1 MAPSVS
7 TVPVLCD
14 SIFRHSL
21 KEKQRF
27 GSKDLWCPLGLTQ
40 KGLNQIL
47 VVSDPFKK
55 QGIIGREMELII
67 LNKEHG
73 PLQPFYGNRNA
84 EMVMVKLTSFC
95 SIHVEKY
102 QRKFSRI

>member
-1 MAPSVS
+1 MTPSVS

-21 KEKQRF
+21 KQKQRF
-27 GSKDLWCPLGLTQ
+27 GSKDLWCLGLTQ

-73 PLQPFYGNRNA
+73 PL
-84 EMVMVKLTSFC
+84 
-95 SIHVEKY
+95 
-102 QRKFSRI
+102 